1 MSRPVIIYLFLQIF
15 FDSILYYW
23 EPQFHPLIR
32 EVVINIQVGCVL
44 FAFFFTVLYLYVSM
58 LHLKLIP
65 FFQSHKDILKTIA
78 CDLVSAEEFVEL
90 EVCSFLYFWFCQHIK
105 IWLHLVPLF
114 SHWNHTRMISWSI
127 CSLMHRCILRER
139 RKNLGYAISF
149 EHCMIFLLFYIK
161 TKFYNCHTENI
172 DGIVYGMWYRVN
184 WFEQAL
190 ICNLN

>member
-90 EVCSFLYFWFCQHIK
+90 EVCSFLYFLVLSTHQNLIAPSSSFQPLEPHPDDFME
-105 IWLHLVPLF
+105 HLQP
-114 SHWNHTRMISWSI
+114 
-127 CSLMHRCILRER
+127 
-139 RKNLGYAISF
+139 YAQ
-149 EHCMIFLLFYIK
+149 MYIK
-161 TKFYNCHTENI
+161 RKKEESGVCH
-172 DGIVYGMWYRVN
+172 
-184 WFEQAL
+184 
-190 ICNLN
+190 